1 MISRNVFLRF
11 QTFNDEQS
19 VRDFTKEKQEFKSN
33 SNAWEEDINKLMR
46 YKKEHLRK
54 FDKGNSYRNI
64 HGYYLKIMIPYEMKQ
79 REAEY
84 VRSVMLQID
93 KRFLCNLYVFKTTT
107 EGNGYY
113 AEIICFT
120 RYVFKRPT
128 NRVKKYN
135 RDYYYNPNTGRLC
148 KKDDAGAVLKGK
160 KGDPVLDKEGNQVS
174 ELVEVKAVED
184 RIFVYK
190 TIQELTKRL
199 KKAVAEVV
207 MAVKNS
213 DLIVKIISRI
223 TVSEDDCES
232 MRRYKFKRNRVIRK
246 VNDVLERFVESM
258 ILGNLADLKD
268 IEALNEAWC
277 DEANKMIHED
287 NKNFN
292 QVFDVLKEHWN
303 KEFLVGMI

>member
-1 MISRNVFLRF
+1 MISSNVFLRF
-11 QTFNDEQS
+11 QTFNDEQN
-19 VRDFTKEKQEFKSN
+19 VRNFTKEKGEFTSN
-33 SNAWEEDINKLMR
+33 SKTWEEDINKLMR
-46 YKKEHLRK
+46 YKKKHLRK
-54 FDKGNSYRNI
+54 FDKESNYRNI
-64 HGYYLKIMIPYEMKQ
+64 HGYYLKILIPCEMKQ

-93 KRFLCNLYVFKTTT
+93 KRFLRDLYAFKTTT
-107 EGNGYY
+107 EGHGYY

-120 RYVFKRPT
+120 RYVLRRPI

-148 KKDDAGAVLKGK
+148 KKDAEGAVLKGK
-160 KGDPVLDKEGNQVS
+160 KGDSVLDTEGNQVS

-190 TIQELTKRL
+190 TIQELTQRL

-207 MAVKNS
+207 MAIKNS

-223 TVSEDDCES
+223 TISEEDCES
-232 MRRYKFKRNRVIRK
+232 VRRYKFKRNRMIRR
-246 VNDVLERFVESM
+246 VNDVLEQFVESM
-258 ILGNLADLKD
+258 ILGNLADLED
-268 IEALNEAWC
+268 IEAFNETWC
-277 DEANKMIHED
+277 DEANKMIHEE

-292 QVFDVLKEHWN
+292 QVLDVLKDHWN
-303 KEFLVGMI
+303 KEFLEGML